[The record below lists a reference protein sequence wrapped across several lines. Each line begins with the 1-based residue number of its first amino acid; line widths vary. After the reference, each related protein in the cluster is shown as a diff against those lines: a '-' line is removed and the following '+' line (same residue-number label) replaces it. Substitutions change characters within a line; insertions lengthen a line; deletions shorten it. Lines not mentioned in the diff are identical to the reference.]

1 MFKYK
6 LVRILR
12 QRLFQ
17 NILEVVFYIL
27 CDVLGHS
34 ILEPICSN
42 CSLEEIVS
50 SVLGTIGLKAI
61 LVLLPYLAL
70 SFLIYYLLKKRI
82 SSERIFSFVNL
93 LVNLIIV
100 LSFISLPKNTYDEM
114 FWPTLVIIT
123 SSLIIILWSEIFKVR
138 RLGLKY

>member
-6 LVRILR
+6 LIRILR
-12 QRLFQ
+12 QWLFQ
-17 NILEVVFYIL
+17 NTIEVVFYIL
-27 CDVLGHS
+27 CDVLGYS
-34 ILEPICSN
+34 ILKPICTN
-42 CSLEEIVS
+42 CSFEEIVS

-70 SFLIYYLLKKRI
+70 SFLIYFLLKKRI

-100 LSFISLPKNTYDEM
+100 LSLISLPKNTYDEM
-114 FWPTLVIIT
+114 FWPTLVTIT
-123 SSLIIILWSEIFKVR
+123 SSLIIILWLETFKLRKLV
-138 RLGLKY
+138 LKY